1 MLTNELKIIIM
12 KITTINPLVQ
22 LNKTELNNLTQVVNE
37 TIASNL
43 NNEPKT
49 KKRFTVAQL
58 WKIQRFSR
66 IAPVKPILVY

>member
-1 MLTNELKIIIM
+1 M

-22 LNKTELNNLTQVVNE
+22 LNNTELSNLTQVVKE
-37 TIASNL
+37 TIASNM

-58 WKIQRFSR
+58 WKIQRFSG

>member
-1 MLTNELKIIIM
+1 MITNELKIIIM

-37 TIASNL
+37 TIASNM

>member
-1 MLTNELKIIIM
+1 M

-22 LNKTELNNLTQVVNE
+22 LNKTELNNLTQVVKE

-66 IAPVKPILVY
+66 IAPVQPILVY

>member
-1 MLTNELKIIIM
+1 MKLTN
-12 KITTINPLVQ
+12 TNALVQ
-22 LNKTELNNLTQVVNE
+22 LNQKALNNLTQVVNE
-37 TIASNL
+37 TIATNVRVE
-43 NNEPKT
+43 NKT

>member
-1 MLTNELKIIIM
+1 MLSKKLNM

-22 LNKTELNNLTQVVNE
+22 LNKTALNNLTQVVNE
-37 TIASNL
+37 TIASNRD
-43 NNEPKT
+43 NEPKT

>member
-1 MLTNELKIIIM
+1 VLSKKLNM

-22 LNKTELNNLTQVVNE
+22 LNKTALNNLTQVVNE
-37 TIASNL
+37 TIASNRD
-43 NNEPKT
+43 NEPKT

>member
-1 MLTNELKIIIM
+1 M

-22 LNKTELNNLTQVVNE
+22 LNKTELNNLTQVVKE
-37 TIASNL
+37 TIASNM

-66 IAPVKPILVY
+66 IAPVQPILVY

>member
-1 MLTNELKIIIM
+1 M

-22 LNKTELNNLTQVVNE
+22 LNKTELTNLTQVVKE
-37 TIASNL
+37 TIASNM

-66 IAPVKPILVY
+66 IAPVQPILVY

>member
-1 MLTNELKIIIM
+1 M

-22 LNKTELNNLTQVVNE
+22 LNKTELNNLTQVVKE
-37 TIASNL
+37 TIASNM

-49 KKRFTVAQL
+49 KKRFTVAHL

>member
-1 MLTNELKIIIM
+1 M

-22 LNKTELNNLTQVVNE
+22 LNKTELNNLTQVVKE
-37 TIASNL
+37 TIASNR

>member
-1 MLTNELKIIIM
+1 M
-12 KITTINPLVQ
+12 KITTTQALVQ
-22 LNKTELNNLTQVVNE
+22 LNRNELTNLTQVVKE
-37 TIASNL
+37 TIAANIQ
-43 NNEPKT
+43 NEPKT

>member
-1 MLTNELKIIIM
+1 M

-22 LNKTELNNLTQVVNE
+22 LNKTELNNLTQVVKE
-37 TIASNL
+37 TI
-43 NNEPKT
+43 EPKT

>member
-1 MLTNELKIIIM
+1 M

-37 TIASNL
+37 TIASNM

>member
-1 MLTNELKIIIM
+1 MITNKLKIIIM

-22 LNKTELNNLTQVVNE
+22 LNKTELINLTQVVKE
-37 TIASNL
+37 TIASNI

>member
-1 MLTNELKIIIM
+1 M

-22 LNKTELNNLTQVVNE
+22 LNKTELINLTQVVKE
-37 TIASNL
+37 TIASNI

>member
-1 MLTNELKIIIM
+1 M
-12 KITTINPLVQ
+12 KISTTQALVQ
-22 LNKTELNNLTQVVNE
+22 LNRNELTHLTQVVKE
-37 TIASNL
+37 TIAADIQ
-43 NNEPKT
+43 NELKP

>member
-1 MLTNELKIIIM
+1 M
-12 KITTINPLVQ
+12 KITTTQALVQ
-22 LNKTELNNLTQVVNE
+22 LNRNELTNLTKVVKE
-37 TIASNL
+37 TIAANIQ
-43 NNEPKT
+43 NEPKT

>member
-1 MLTNELKIIIM
+1 M

-22 LNKTELNNLTQVVNE
+22 LNKTELNNLTQVVKE
-37 TIASNL
+37 TIASNM

-66 IAPVKPILVY
+66 ISPFKPILVY

>member
-1 MLTNELKIIIM
+1 MITKELKIIIM

-22 LNKTELNNLTQVVNE
+22 LNKTELNNLTQVVKE
-37 TIASNL
+37 TIASNM

>member
-1 MLTNELKIIIM
+1 M